1 MFPRLKLT
9 FLVSFVIAVVCAG
22 TADPRQCSDA
32 GETAAPKATTPLWQ
46 PPLPAGAVH
55 RVGWKPFAHP
65 NLPISALACSP
76 DGDRIASF
84 DSRGTC
90 RGDKR
95 GLIRVWDART
105 GRPLQSILLRPV
117 TNARRSSSGR
127 MVAISED
134 FRFAVAAADE
144 KTVGLW
150 SLDTGGELARF
161 GHELEPIHAVA
172 LSGDGAMAAAG
183 YFSDPTVVVW
193 ETGTGKCRHTLK
205 LAGKGCYGLA
215 ISPDGQHLAAL
226 DRDRRVTLWDLTK
239 GELIREVAR
248 TRELTSG
255 NKPLTFDPN
264 GRKLAVLMG
273 FRKPVECFEV
283 PTGKRLFAI
292 KCSEFPYFENGP
304 AFSRDGRYL
313 SAAGWTGVW
322 DAETGKEVWRT
333 PKINRDADRAVG
345 FLKIDDQSTV
355 LVAGGDS
362 RYLRFWDF
370 KTGREIHPQPGHRG
384 RLGVNSVALSPDGR
398 LIGSCSSG
406 DCRVRVRDA
415 QTGELLHEMYP
426 ADMPGS
432 VTWSPDGR
440 HLYSTGSTSGFG
452 RGGSYF
458 HIWNP
463 LTGEEEARV
472 QVNGGHPVCSPDGK
486 TVALSGGESILLV
499 DADTGQTR
507 FALAGQGPGHGIVR
521 GFTPDGRQ
529 LISQSSGFDLK
540 SGSVSLWDQRSQKLI
555 WSIDCQPSRAS
566 DVGVDA
572 AFLAYVSIENMQM
585 ETVTEGQYQRN
596 RPRLTIAV
604 SVVDMA
610 AGDVAMKI
618 PRTAEDPSVTRLAFS
633 ANGQLL
639 ATGDSQGDVTVWELA
654 EGRPLHVFDGQESSI
669 SYVEWRQS
677 DRSLVSA
684 EEGGTLLFWDTAPL
698 LDRLKRPELTK
709 ADLAK
714 LWVALADPDTPKA
727 FKATL
732 ALCGGGEDV
741 VAYVR
746 EQLAETQPN
755 ETNVPAL
762 IQQLDSDHYTEREE
776 ASKKL
781 AKLGPKAIGAM
792 RAALKT
798 TKSAETRQRLR
809 TLLTRLAV
817 PTKQRSD
824 LLRRRR
830 AEAVLRRIGTPDAI
844 ELLRQLQADDRANT
858 PPPEQPDRSRL
869 Q

>member
-9 FLVSFVIAVVCAG
+9 FLVGFVIAVFCAG
-22 TADPRQCSDA
+22 TADQRQCSDA

-76 DGDRIASF
+76 AGDRIASF

-95 GLIRVWDART
+95 GLIRVWDAHT
-105 GRPLQSILLRPV
+105 GQPLHSILVRPLS
-117 TNARRSSSGR
+117 TCRRGSSGR

-134 FRFAVAAADE
+134 FRFAAVAVDE

-150 SLDTGGELARF
+150 SLDTGAEVARF
-161 GHELEPIHAVA
+161 GRELEPIYAIA
-172 LSGDGAMAAAG
+172 LSGDGAVAAAG
-183 YFSDPTVVVW
+183 YFTDSSVVVW

-205 LAGKGCYGLA
+205 LAGRGCYGLA

-226 DRDRRVTLWDLTK
+226 DSDRRVTLWDLTE
-239 GELIREVAR
+239 GELIREVVR
-248 TRELTSG
+248 TCKLTSG
-255 NKPLTFDPN
+255 NKPLAFAPN

-273 FRKPVECFEV
+273 FREPVECFEV
-283 PTGKRLFAI
+283 PAGKRLYAI

-304 AFSRDGRYL
+304 AFSSDGKYI

-322 DAETGKEVWRT
+322 DAETGKEVWRA

-345 FLKIDDQSTV
+345 FLKIDDQSTL

-370 KTGREIHPQPGHRG
+370 KAGREIYPQPGHRG
-384 RLGVNSVALSPDGR
+384 RQGVRSVALSPDGR

-415 QTGELLHEMYP
+415 QTGELLHELYP

-432 VTWSPDGR
+432 VTWSPDGQR
-440 HLYSTGSTSGFG
+440 LYSTGSTSGFG
-452 RGGSYF
+452 RGGSYL

-463 LTGEEEARV
+463 VTGEEEVRV

-499 DADTGQTR
+499 DAATGQTR
-507 FALAGQGPGHGIVR
+507 FALAGQGPGHEIAR
-521 GFTPDGRQ
+521 GFTPDSRQ

-540 SGSVSLWDQRSQKLI
+540 SGSMSLWDLRSQELI
-555 WSIDCQPSRAS
+555 WSVDCQPSRAS

-572 AFLAYVSIENMQM
+572 AFLAYVSVEDMQM
-585 ETVTEGQYQRN
+585 ETVTEGQHQRN
-596 RPRLTIAV
+596 RPRLTMAV
-604 SVVDMA
+604 TVVDMA
-610 AGDVAMKI
+610 AGDAAMKI
-618 PRTAEDPSVTRLAFS
+618 PRTAEDPSVICLAFS
-633 ANGQLL
+633 ADGQLL
-639 ATGDSQGDVTVWELA
+639 AMGDSQGDVTIWELA
-654 EGRPLHVFDGQESSI
+654 EGRPVRVFDGHESPV
-669 SYVEWRQS
+669 SYVEWRQA
-677 DRSLVSA
+677 DRRLVSA
-684 EEGGTLLFWDTAPL
+684 EEGGTILYWDTAPSV
-698 LDRLKRPELTK
+698 DRLKRRELTN
-709 ADLAK
+709 ADLAR
-714 LWVALADPDTPKA
+714 LWAALADPDTPKA

-732 ALCGGGEDV
+732 TLSRGDENV
-741 VAYVR
+741 VAYIR
-746 EQLAETQPN
+746 EQIGEPRPD
-755 ETNVPAL
+755 ESNVAAL
-762 IQQLDSDHYTEREE
+762 IEQLDSDRYSKRAE
-776 ASKKL
+776 ASRKL
-781 AKLGPKAIGAM
+781 AELGPEAIGAM

-798 TKSAETRQRLR
+798 AESAEIRQRLR

-817 PTKQRSD
+817 PTKRRSD

-830 AEAVLRRIGTPDAI
+830 AEAVLRRIGTPEAI
-844 ELLRQLQADDRANT
+844 ELLRQLEADN
-858 PPPEQPDRSRL
+858 ESSPDKSNLRRKRIE
-869 Q
+869 